1 MLNFE
6 EILSRDSYLLFIEL
20 RIFWLASFGYGLA
33 FILFLLHHLTKNM
46 SVARAA
52 KLLLWVAAVAHAA
65 AILFRAFESGRG
77 PFQSVY
83 ESLSWFACAMV
94 FTYLYASR
102 NFKDVVLPGTM
113 VSALSGASSLYVL
126 TAWSPAIK
134 PLPPLLQSFWFE
146 WHVPIAIISYAVL
159 TVSVCIEVSFL
170 AADRALKKAA
180 GRGGRGKVAYGLS
193 SETIEDFHSRSFNLV
208 AFAFPLLTFVLF
220 SGALWS
226 NEALGRYWN
235 WGAKETWSLITW
247 TVFVLY
253 LHSKTIPRF
262 KDRVAS
268 AFNILGFFCIMIT
281 FTGPAWIARILSIP
295 GRSVFPL

>member
-20 RIFWLASFGYGLA
+20 RIFWLVSFGYGLA
-33 FILFLLHHLTKNM
+33 FIVFLLHHLTKNPHL
-46 SVARAA
+46 ARAGKA
-52 KLLLWVAAVAHAA
+52 LLWAAAVAHAA
-65 AILFRAFESGRG
+65 AILFRAFETGRG

-94 FTYLYASR
+94 FTYLYVSR
-102 NFKDVVLPGTM
+102 NFKDVALPGTL

-126 TAWSPAIK
+126 MAWSPAIK
-134 PLPPLLQSFWFE
+134 PLPPLLQSYWFE
-146 WHVPIAIISYAVL
+146 WHVPVAIISYAVL
-159 TVSVCIEVSFL
+159 TVSACIEVSFL
-170 AADRALKKAA
+170 AADRALKK
-180 GRGGRGKVAYGLS
+180 GTGGMAYGLS
-193 SETIEDFHSRSFNLV
+193 RETIEDFHSRSFNLV
-208 AFAFPLLTFVLF
+208 VFAFPLLTFVLF
-220 SGALWS
+220 SGAVWS

-235 WGAKETWSLITW
+235 WGAKETWALITW
-247 TVFVLY
+247 TAFVLY

-281 FTGPAWIARILSIP
+281 FSGPSWIARILSIP

>member
-33 FILFLLHHLTKNM
+33 FIVFLFHHLTKNM
-46 SVARAA
+46 NVARAG
-52 KLLLWVAAVAHAA
+52 KTLLWVAAVAHTA

-102 NFKDVVLPGTM
+102 NFKDVILPGTL
-113 VSALSGASSLYVL
+113 VSALSGASALYVL
-126 TAWSPAIK
+126 MAWSPAIK
-134 PLPPLLQSFWFE
+134 PLPPLLQSYWFE
-146 WHVPIAIISYAVL
+146 WHVPAAIISYAVL

-170 AADRALKKAA
+170 AADWALKKGA
-180 GRGGRGKVAYGLS
+180 GRAYGLS
-193 SETIEDFHSRSFNLV
+193 RETIEDFHSRSFNLV

-226 NEALGRYWN
+226 NEGLGRYWS

-247 TVFVLY
+247 TAFVLY

-281 FTGPAWIARILSIP
+281 FSGPAWIARLLSIP
-295 GRSVFPL
+295 GRNVFPL